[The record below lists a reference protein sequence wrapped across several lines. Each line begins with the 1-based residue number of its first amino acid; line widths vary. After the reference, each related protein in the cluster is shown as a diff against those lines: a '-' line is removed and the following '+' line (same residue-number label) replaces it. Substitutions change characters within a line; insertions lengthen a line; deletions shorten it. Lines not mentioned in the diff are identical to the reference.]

1 MDYIGTIVEE
11 SLSNLDILKEIEI
24 TDQSIEK
31 VSERD
36 NTPWLDKWTI
46 DTVKIKEDESEE
58 LANKLS
64 KIIDTKH
71 CNDWYCDFKN
81 DKYHYVVFKD
91 KVFKLKKGKKTDYET
106 MQEYASKVGLIK
118 EQMPTYDDLPINLLI
133 GFLIYAKK
141 NTYASGDAAKI
152 SSSRLG
158 SNDYQYEEIVEGEKM
173 IYHDTYFGGTKF
185 IGEEVVYRGNDIPK
199 WAMNYYG
206 VTFDDSLSEEVM
218 DKVLRPALSLV
229 GEDSTVL
236 PLRGPSK
243 YQNGEYLY
251 TFTSTGSMEQFTGI
265 EKIYKNDKLI
275 FKLECHGGLIE

>member
-1 MDYIGTIVEE
+1 MDYIGVIVEE
-11 SLSNLDILKEIEI
+11 SLADLDILKEVEI
-24 TDQSIEK
+24 TDQCIEK

-46 DTVKIKEDESEE
+46 DTVKIKANLAEE

-64 KIIDTKH
+64 ALIDTKH
-71 CNDWYCDFKN
+71 CSDWFCDFKN
-81 DKYHYVVFKD
+81 DNYHFVIFKD
-91 KVFKLKKGKKTDYET
+91 KVFKLKRGNKLDYQN
-106 MQEYASKVGLIK
+106 MQEYASKLGLPK
-118 EQMPTYDDLPINLLI
+118 EQMPTFNDLPTNLLI

-141 NTYASGDAAKI
+141 NTYASGDASKTA
-152 SSSRLG
+152 SSRLG
-158 SNDYQYEEIVEGEKM
+158 SKDYQYEEIIEGEKM
-173 IYHDTYFGGTKF
+173 IYHDTYFGGTNF
-185 IGEEVVYRGNDIPK
+185 IGEEVVYRGENTPK

-206 VTFDDSLSEEVM
+206 TTLDESLSEEVM
-218 DKVLRPALSLV
+218 DNVLRPALSKV
-229 GEDSTVL
+229 GEDNTVL

-251 TFTSTGSMEQFTGI
+251 TFSSTGTMEQFIGT

>member
-1 MDYIGTIVEE
+1 MDYIGSIVEE

-46 DTVKIKEDESEE
+46 DTVKIKEDKSEE

-64 KIIDTKH
+64 KVIDTKH

-81 DKYHYVVFKD
+81 DNYHYVIFKD
-91 KVFKLKKGKKTDYET
+91 KVFKLKRGKKTDYET

-141 NTYASGDAAKI
+141 NTYASGAATKI

-185 IGEEVVYRGNDIPK
+185 IGEEVVYRGSDMPK

-206 VTFDDSLSEEVM
+206 VTLDDSLSEEVM

-229 GEDSTVL
+229 GEDNTVL

-265 EKIYKNDKLI
+265 EKIYKNDNLI

>member
-91 KVFKLKKGKKTDYET
+91 KVFKLKRGKKTDYET

-243 YQNGEYLY
+243 YQNKEYLY
-251 TFTSTGSMEQFTGI
+251 TFTSTGSMEQFTGT